1 MAGKEKM
8 LSKAEI
14 DEYIRLHYKPEK
26 KLGKGFFEIL
36 RGPRKHLPGVRDFA
50 SSMEGVGLQYLLD
63 SIRNKIELTFSE
75 KLMEL
80 IKEKGKR
87 PSEVYNSADVDK
99 AVFSKI
105 KANKY
110 YHPTKDTALAFA
122 IALELNLK
130 ETADLIGR
138 TGYALSA
145 SSERDLII
153 SCFIEAGVYDIM
165 KINEK
170 LHDYGFLTLTCKQG
184 YR

>member
-1 MAGKEKM
+1 MAGKEEM

-26 KLGKGFFEIL
+26 KLGKSFLGIL
-36 RGPRKHLPGVRDFA
+36 KGTGACLGGAIYTGAQRPL
-50 SSMEGVGLQYLLD
+50 GLEDLLD
-63 SIRNKIELTFSE
+63 SVRNKIELTFSE

>member
-14 DEYIRLHYKPEK
+14 DEYICLHYKPEK
-26 KLGKGFFEIL
+26 KGEKGFFEIL

-80 IKEKGKR
+80 IKEKGRK
-87 PSEVYNSADVDK
+87 PADIYKK
-99 AVFSKI
+99 ADINKDLFSKI

-110 YHPTKDTALAFA
+110 YRPTKETALAFA
-122 IALELNLK
+122 IALHLNLK

-138 TGYALSA
+138 AGYALS
-145 SSERDLII
+145 SSIKSDLIVQ
-153 SCFIEAGVYDIM
+153 CYIEAKVYNIM
-165 KINEK
+165 SVNDSLVE
-170 LHDYGFLTLTCKQG
+170 YGFKPLTG
-184 YR
+184 RRFG